1 MRALVYHGNN
11 DIRYDSNFPNP
22 EIKYP
27 TQVKLKIDYC
37 GICGSD
43 LHELLDGPIFFQEA
57 NPISGKGFKQCMGH
71 EMCGEIVEIGP
82 KVTGFKIGDKVVVD
96 ACGTCNNKSNLGS
109 KDLDLCEACE
119 IGKYNCCEKLGFIGL
134 GFDNGGFADEVVL
147 DFNHLIKYN
156 PDILPVEIAAVTEPL
171 AVAWHA
177 VSQSGIQHNHSAL
190 ILGAGPIGLSTIF
203 ALKGNKIQNIVI
215 SEPSK
220 ARRELAQS
228 FGIKTFD
235 PSKYSNEPE
244 SLAALKSLS
253 HDGKGFH
260 RTYDC
265 SGIPV
270 TFNASIKL
278 LRTGG
283 IATNIAIWGHKPID
297 FYPMNL
303 TLHET
308 FLTGSMCYTKKDFQ
322 AVIRAYEDGLIDP
335 QEVKNLVTAVIPIKD
350 CAEKGFKELI
360 NNNAKH
366 IKILVTPHL
375 D

>member
-1 MRALVYHGNN
+1 MRAVVYHGNN
-11 DIRYDSNFPNP
+11 DIRYDDNFPTP
-22 EIKYP
+22 EIKFP
-27 TQVKLKIDYC
+27 TQVRLKVDYC

-43 LHELLDGPIFFQEA
+43 LHELLDGPIFFKES
-57 NPISGKGFKQCMGH
+57 NGISGKGFKQCMGH
-71 EMCGEIVEIGP
+71 EMCGEIVELGQQ
-82 KVTGFKIGDKVVVD
+82 VTDYNIGDKVLVD
-96 ACGTCNNKSNLGS
+96 TCGTCLSKKNLGL
-109 KDLDLCEACE
+109 KDLELCEACE
-119 IGKYNCCEKLGFIGL
+119 VGKYNCCESLAFIGL

-147 DFNHLIKYN
+147 DQNHLIKYN
-156 PDILPVEIAAVTEPL
+156 PKVIPVEIAAVTEPL

-177 VSQSGIQHNHSAL
+177 VTQSRIESQNSAL
-190 ILGAGPIGLSTIF
+190 ILGAGPIGLATIF
-203 ALKGNKIQNIVI
+203 ALKGNRIDYIVI
-215 SEPSK
+215 SEPAK
-220 ARRELAQS
+220 ARRELAQC
-228 FGIKTFD
+228 FGVKTFD
-235 PSKYSNEPE
+235 PSQYSQEKE

-253 HDGKGFH
+253 PDGKGFH

-270 TFNASIKL
+270 TFNAAIKM

-283 IATNIAIWGHKPID
+283 VATNIAIWGHKAID

-322 AVIRAYEDGLIDP
+322 AVIKAYEDGLIDP
-335 QEVKNLVTAVIPIKD
+335 AEVKHLVTAVIPIKD
-350 CAEKGFKELI
+350 CIEKGFQELI
-360 NNNAKH
+360 RNNAKH